1 MLPVTARTKTKLL
14 KLTFYKR
21 LKDKSNIIVHEDMLI
36 VSLPFKKQKQ
46 KQNNNNSQNS
56 LFILYMK

>member
-36 VSLPFKKQKQ
+36 VSLPFKKQNKN
-46 KQNNNNSQNS
+46 KTTTTVKIAF
-56 LFILYMK
+56 LFST

>member
-36 VSLPFKKQKQ
+36 VSLPFKKQQQQQSK
-46 KQNNNNSQNS
+46 
-56 LFILYMK
+56 